1 MAHRLFLPPSLRA
14 GEARTLSA
22 EHGHYLTRV
31 LRLKPGA
38 EVACF
43 DGTGREFDARLS
55 EASGK
60 TVRLQIEALV
70 RSEPQMPPPLHLA
83 LGWLKGQAM
92 DTVTQ
97 KATELGISDFW
108 PITASRSNVKINR
121 QRTAGRVEHWQKI
134 ACHAAEQSTRLFV
147 PTVHEPISLVEY
159 LQLHTS
165 VPKIMLH
172 PGHPPMGTEL
182 PHTPLALLVGPEGGW
197 TASEVDAAR
206 AAGAS
211 VHGLGE
217 WILRAE
223 TAPLAALAGIRQLW
237 SWR

>member
-43 DGTGREFDARLS
+43 DGTGREFDARLT

-92 DTVTQ
+92 D
-97 KATELGISDFW
+97 
-108 PITASRSNVKINR
+108 
-121 QRTAGRVEHWQKI
+121 QKI